1 MARHADARAALFGLL
16 GGRVN
21 TDFNATRPALGTAIV
36 ERLRTLW
43 RSGAAGARAGAPGR
57 LAIDGLPDT
66 WTQLEAGGLYALYA
80 AGQTPAC
87 DALVWESA
95 RHART
100 RDVTVVLARDAAHV
114 AAQMEARGFAG
125 GAQPAGWPRNLN
137 VLAMPPQTRDAA
149 HNAQAADADAH
160 GDAPRAV
167 APRPFAR
174 LAGALRALKRYG
186 FRARSLYVVEG
197 AQRWFSWDDPA
208 ALADE
213 ARALADWCR
222 AHRIAL
228 VLLLDPDAA
237 DDARTDDRPF
247 VRDTDRTS
255 RSGLHSVCA
264 GVAQLQRTH
273 GELLWLVEFWR
284 AGGTLAAG
292 EVRPLRF
299 AANGRLSAIVDASA
313 AEPARRT
320 RLAIDEDRVVVS
332 RAVIDGVARVP
343 AGWEIVDDNAAV
355 VAACARAQAATAVL
369 AFRTNAQLES
379 LCAQVHTLRRRS
391 GGALKIAVVERGEV
405 LRQQFETL
413 VLSVGANRVVGRD
426 VPLSRVQAAVQAL
439 RGQLFARP
447 VPADY
452 RAALAAA
459 LGEPVLGYLPVGTF
473 CARIAAVLERGA
485 VLALPHTLAKL
496 TLLPA
501 VSHVDALRHC
511 RPRRTG
517 DVVTTDAAHLYV
529 FLFACEPADADDAL
543 ARIFDVPVDTL
554 SDRVLC
560 LGQGSIETELHALK
574 AEQRRA
580 PVADYSDLFASPQP
594 NGGGHAA
601 RATDAVD
608 AVDAADAGVAGVA
621 GVAGD
626 AAGAPHDASPGRAL
640 PPASSG
646 DAADAPT
653 VAADTAYPAFPAA
666 HARGATR
673 GAMPLRKPEGA

>member
-1 MARHADARAALFGLL
+1 M
-16 GGRVN
+16 N

-80 AGQTPAC
+80 AAQTPAC

-137 VLAMPPQTRDAA
+137 VLAMPPQTRDAVQ
-149 HNAQAADADAH
+149 NAQAADADAH

-222 AHRIAL
+222 THRIAL

-299 AANGRLSAIVDASA
+299 AANGRLSAIVDAGA

-355 VAACARAQAATAVL
+355 VAACAQAQAATAVL

-379 LCAQVHTLRRRS
+379 LCAQVHALRRRS

-517 DVVTTDAAHLYV
+517 DVVTADAAHLYV

-580 PVADYSDLFASPQP
+580 PVADYSDLFASPEP

-601 RATDAVD
+601 A
-608 AVDAADAGVAGVA
+608 AVDAADAGVAGA
-621 GVAGD
+621 AGD

-653 VAADTAYPAFPAA
+653 VAADTAHPAFPAA

>member
-1 MARHADARAALFGLL
+1 M
-16 GGRVN
+16 N

-57 LAIDGLPDT
+57 LAIDGLPET

-80 AGQTPAC
+80 AAQTPAC

-114 AAQMEARGFAG
+114 AAQMETRGFAG

-137 VLAMPPQTRDAA
+137 VLAMPPQARDAVQ
-149 HNAQAADADAH
+149 NAQAADADVDAH
-160 GDAPRAV
+160 RDAPRAV

-299 AANGRLSAIVDASA
+299 AANGRLSAIVDAGA

-332 RAVIDGVARVP
+332 RAVIDGVAHVP

-355 VAACARAQAATAVL
+355 VAACAQAQAATAVL

-379 LCAQVHTLRRRS
+379 LCA
-391 GGALKIAVVERGEV
+391 
-405 LRQQFETL
+405 
-413 VLSVGANRVVGRD
+413 
-426 VPLSRVQAAVQAL
+426 
-439 RGQLFARP
+439 
-447 VPADY
+447 
-452 RAALAAA
+452 
-459 LGEPVLGYLPVGTF
+459 
-473 CARIAAVLERGA
+473 
-485 VLALPHTLAKL
+485 
-496 TLLPA
+496 
-501 VSHVDALRHC
+501 
-511 RPRRTG
+511 
-517 DVVTTDAAHLYV
+517 
-529 FLFACEPADADDAL
+529 
-543 ARIFDVPVDTL
+543 
-554 SDRVLC
+554 
-560 LGQGSIETELHALK
+560 
-574 AEQRRA
+574 
-580 PVADYSDLFASPQP
+580 
-594 NGGGHAA
+594 
-601 RATDAVD
+601 
-608 AVDAADAGVAGVA
+608 
-621 GVAGD
+621 
-626 AAGAPHDASPGRAL
+626 
-640 PPASSG
+640 
-646 DAADAPT
+646 
-653 VAADTAYPAFPAA
+653 
-666 HARGATR
+666 
-673 GAMPLRKPEGA
+673 